1 MGDFMELILSGTVV
15 AVAALFRGVT
25 GFGFALLAA
34 LGLSSVLAPAT
45 ATPIILVIDIVLTG
59 LILRNF
65 DRAKVDWRACAILLA
80 FGLFGAIL
88 GPYVAFALDDQA
100 IRIIT
105 NLAIA
110 IAALVAMLHRP
121 PTWMGHFIIGAL
133 LAGSVGILMSGFAV
147 GGPLVAAWLL
157 AGGTQ
162 DVRVRNTLAIYF
174 GAVDLLGFITRAA
187 TGMLPENFISL
198 VLPLLVIAMVSY
210 FPGEL
215 IYRRLSANVW
225 RRVCA
230 ISLVLIAIVGFVQT
244 IAIGL

>member
-1 MGDFMELILSGTVV
+1 MELILSGMVV

-34 LGLSSVLAPAT
+34 LGLSTVLAPAT
-45 ATPIILVIDIVLTG
+45 ATPVILVIDIVLTG
-59 LILRNF
+59 LILRDF
-65 DRAKVDWRACAILLA
+65 DRAKVDWRACTILLT
-80 FGLFGAIL
+80 FGLLGAVL
-88 GPYVAFALDDQA
+88 GPYVAFSLDDQT
-100 IRIIT
+100 IRIAT

-110 IAALVAMLHRP
+110 VAALVAMLHHP
-121 PTWMGHFIIGAL
+121 PKWMGHFIIGAL
-133 LAGSVGILMSGFAV
+133 LACSVGILMSGFAV

-174 GAVDLLGFITRAA
+174 GSVDVLGFITRAA
-187 TGMLPENFISL
+187 SGMLPDDFIPL
-198 VLPLLVIAMVSY
+198 VLPLLLIAVIAY
-210 FPGEL
+210 FPGEM
-215 IYRRLSANVW
+215 IYRRMSAAVW

-230 ISLVLIAIVGFVQT
+230 TSLVIIAIIGFVQT

>member
-1 MGDFMELILSGTVV
+1 MELILSGMVV

-34 LGLSSVLAPAT
+34 LGLSTVLTPAT
-45 ATPIILVIDIVLTG
+45 ATPVILIIDIVLTG
-59 LILRNF
+59 LILRDF
-65 DRAKVDWRACAILLA
+65 DRAKVDWRACTILLT
-80 FGLFGAIL
+80 FGLLGAVL
-88 GPYVAFALDDQA
+88 GPYVAFSLDDQT
-100 IRIIT
+100 IRIAT

-110 IAALVAMLHRP
+110 VAALVAMLHHP
-121 PTWMGHFIIGAL
+121 PKWMGHFVIGAL
-133 LAGSVGILMSGFAV
+133 MACSVGILMSGFAV

-174 GAVDLLGFITRAA
+174 GSIDVLGFITRALS
-187 TGMLPENFISL
+187 GMLPNDFIGL
-198 VLPLLVIAMVSY
+198 VLPLLLIAVIAY
-210 FPGEL
+210 FPGEM
-215 IYRRLSANVW
+215 IYRRMTAAVW

-230 ISLVLIAIVGFVQT
+230 TSLVIIALIGFVQT